1 MPGHRRRHREERG
14 AAAVEFALVV
24 PILIVVVLGI
34 VNLGFVLAQQISLNN
49 GARQAARFA
58 VVEGRD
64 CAGVIAEAQEGAET
78 IGMTASEVPA
88 PVLTRAAGSAP
99 TPHPAAPCPA
109 PCAGSTIGDNITVT
123 MTHAAEWVVPFPP
136 FTTGNAPTLVG
147 TGVMRCEFS

>member
-1 MPGHRRRHREERG
+1 MPGHRRGHREERG
-14 AAAVEFALVV
+14 VAAVEFALVV

-64 CAGVIAEAQEGAET
+64 CAGIEDEAQEGAQT
-78 IGMTASEVPA
+78 IGMTGTQVPV
-88 PVLTRAAGSAP
+88 PVLTRAAGGAP
-99 TPHPAAPCPA
+99 TPHPLAPCPA
-109 PCAGSTIGDNITVT
+109 PCAGSAVGDNITVT
-123 MTHAAEWVVPFPP
+123 MTHTAGWVVPFPP
-136 FTTGNAPTLVG
+136 FTPGNAPTLVG